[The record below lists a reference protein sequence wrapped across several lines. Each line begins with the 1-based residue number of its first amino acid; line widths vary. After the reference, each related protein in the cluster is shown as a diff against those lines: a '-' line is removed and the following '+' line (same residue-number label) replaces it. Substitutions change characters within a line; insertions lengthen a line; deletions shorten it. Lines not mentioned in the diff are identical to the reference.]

1 MNTAHA
7 TENEEPIDDRF
18 APAEMGLRSLHSKW
32 SPLDQ
37 RETGEKINPFT
48 LMHAPN
54 ERALRTIEL

>member
-1 MNTAHA
+1 MNTTHTTA
-7 TENEEPIDDRF
+7 NEEPIDDRF
-18 APAEMGLRSLHSKW
+18 FPVVMGLPSFHTKW

-37 RETGEKINPFT
+37 RETGEKINPFN